1 MAFPGNW
8 TLYYDWGCDG
18 SYSSTPMTVA
28 APGTWTNGEGGTG
41 HWIQAA
47 GMITFQ
53 FNGLKTTYS
62 GNLASKSV
70 TGIMSTFGGSNGC
83 FYMLQAGAPHIAAV
97 VEHAR
102 AKGKP
107 DAGGK

>member
-18 SYSSTPMTVA
+18 SYSSTSMTVA
-28 APGTWTNGEGGTG
+28 PGGTWTNGEGFNGP
-41 HWIQAA
+41 WVQAA
-47 GMITFQ
+47 GMVTFQ
-53 FNGLKTTYS
+53 FNGSKTTYS

-70 TGIMSTFGGSNGC
+70 TGIMSNFGGLNGC
-83 FYMLQAGAPHIAAV
+83 FYMLQAGVPHIAAV

-107 DAGGK
+107 DASGK

>member
-8 TLYYDWGCDG
+8 TLNYDWGCDG
-18 SYSSTPMTVA
+18 SYSTTSMVVNA
-28 APGTWTNGEGGTG
+28 GGTWTNGEGYSGA
-41 HWIQAA
+41 WIQAA

-53 FNGLKTTYS
+53 FNSSKVTYS

-70 TGIMSTFGGSNGC
+70 TGIQSTFAGGNGC
-83 FYMLQAGAPHIAAV
+83 FYMIQSGAPTSLAA
-97 VEHAR
+97 ER

-107 DAGGK
+107 DASGKA